1 MLSLLLLTAT
11 LTSLL
16 LAGGAIWLMY
26 QLQLRLLRIFC
37 VKQEIPVES
46 MEPRK
51 ADVDLKVEPKP
62 KNRIRV
68 PVPQGWVP
76 SDFRRQEGANLA
88 HKQ

>member
-1 MLSLLLLTAT
+1 M
-11 LTSLL
+11 
-16 LAGGAIWLMY
+16 
-26 QLQLRLLRIFC
+26 
-37 VKQEIPVES
+37 KQEIPVES